1 LVIVGCVVV
10 IAASVLIYQAQAPD
24 QDIPSQQQAAHVADS
39 FPQHGQQLP
48 RGPINVVID
57 TDLDITEVRSLDVK
71 NQTRSVATA
80 QATIDQT
87 KLAVR
92 RPLESNIPDGTYTVS
107 YELCFD
113 DMQCGTGQHSFTVDS
128 SATQNYMDLRGKS
141 EVTIDLKDI
150 AFTPREILVS
160 PQTTITWTNS
170 DSVEHYVNTET
181 HPYHTYFLAQNSR
194 ALSKG
199 ETFSTT
205 FGEVGAYPY
214 HCSAHAHIMRGTI
227 VVQP

>member
-1 LVIVGCVVV
+1 VVVGCVVV
-10 IAASVLIYQAQAPD
+10 IAAAVLIYQVQAPS
-24 QDIPSQQQAAHVADS
+24 QDVPSPQRAVHVADS

-57 TDLDITEVRSLDVK
+57 TDLDITEVRSLDVR
-71 NQTRSVATA
+71 NETRSVTTE

-87 KLAVR
+87 KLAAR
-92 RPLESNIPDGTYTVS
+92 RPLEPTIPDGIYTVS
-107 YELCFD
+107 YELCFED
-113 DMQCGTGQHSFTVDS
+113 SLCGTGQHSFTVDS
-128 SATQNYMDLRGKS
+128 STTQNYLDLRGRS

-150 AFTPREILVS
+150 AFTPQEILVS
-160 PQTTITWTNS
+160 PKTTITWTNS

-181 HPYHTYFLAQNSR
+181 HPYHTYFLEQNSR

-205 FGEVGAYPY
+205 FSEVGAYPY